1 MNGSS
6 FKTIISGIVF
16 SILWGSASTA
26 TKHALAYAQPF
37 VISITRFTVAALLML
52 FISHFILKER
62 LPQKDEWKKL
72 MIYGILNISIYLGLF
87 VIGMQYVSAGIA
99 SLFIAT
105 NPVLISIM
113 AALWHKQPLKLTTI
127 LSLIICSAGIM
138 VAAYPLLQTSYVTPL
153 GLLIVLLGMI
163 SYSIGALYFS
173 KQLWHGMHIITIN
186 GWQTL
191 FGGIFLLPFL
201 FATYEKEKNIFS
213 WPLAIS
219 ILWLVIP
226 VSIVAVQIWMYLLK
240 QNPVK
245 ASFWL
250 FLCPI
255 FGIIV
260 AALLLNEPISLYTFG
275 GVALVLVGLWLVQ
288 GKR

>member
-1 MNGSS
+1 MR
-6 FKTIISGIVF
+6 FKIIIAGIVF
-16 SILWGSASTA
+16 AILWGSASTA
-26 TKHALAYAQPF
+26 TKHALEYAQPF
-37 VISITRFTVAALLML
+37 VISIIRFTVAAFLML

-62 LPQKDEWKKL
+62 LPKKDEWRKL
-72 MIYGILNISIYLGLF
+72 MVYGLLNISIYLGF
-87 VIGMQYVSAGIA
+87 FIIGMQYVSAGIA

-105 NPVLISIM
+105 NPVIISVL
-113 AALWHKQPLKLTTI
+113 AAIWLKQPLKRITI
-127 LSLIICSAGIM
+127 LSLIICSAGILI
-138 VAAYPLLQTSYVTPL
+138 AAYPLLQTSYVTPA
-153 GLLIVLLGMI
+153 GLLIVLLSMV

-213 WPLAIS
+213 WQLAAS

-226 VSIVAVQIWMYLLK
+226 VSIVAVQLWLYLLK
-240 QNPVK
+240 QNSVK

-255 FGIIV
+255 FGIMI
-260 AALLLNEPISLYTFG
+260 AAVLLNEPISPYTVG
-275 GVALVLVGLWLVQ
+275 GVALVLAGLWQVL
-288 GKR
+288 GKRPT